1 MLKTGV
7 EIADRFNPTRRLGGS
22 DDAPVWEAIDRRSNL
37 KVVIKVQRA
46 AASGAGLE
54 AEYNARRRLA
64 HPGIAAPLELVRS
77 GELEL
82 LLTNLSASGDLGS
95 LRGQSYRAFLPQLQL
110 LAQALGY
117 LHANGLV
124 HGDLKPANVLLDA
137 KGGAQL
143 TDFATLKP
151 IGSERGAREPFSP
164 YSASPQQRAGNQ
176 AQPSDDIYSF
186 GALLWE
192 LLCGQPPGYSLP
204 AADAQSP
211 PAPPAVP
218 QPVQPAPQR
227 LLDLMM
233 GCLQASPER
242 RPASM
247 QEVAAELSAIAA
259 IDAPARSN
267 APLLTPPRT
276 AAEVLRPS
284 WQRSATQAPV
294 DPKQLKRQGFRYGV
308 AVAVTSILALIA
320 VALFVVPARRTPAPA
335 PSGAHASAPVAL
347 ETTAPPLSAADLQA
361 LAQQKSAVDEQRAS
375 VSARLATLKSHGSE
389 SWAAPATAAAVA
401 ALASAD
407 ALIQQRQYPSAH
419 VHLSALA
426 RDLGVLEA
434 QREPAFKS
442 TLQRGESALQQ
453 GDSKA
458 AAAAFALALA
468 IKPGEAM
475 AARGA
480 HRATTLDAVFAQV
493 AAAKGLEQQGRIAEA
508 AAGYHRAL
516 TLDPLDAQAQAG
528 VARTGATIQADQFG
542 RAMARAYA
550 AIDDHQEDAARAAL
564 DEARR
569 VKPNDPEI
577 ARATAQLAAIDS
589 STQLS
594 AALAQAHAAE
604 ASEHWQEAS
613 TQYQHALALDS
624 TLVDARH
631 ALQVA
636 TDRARLDREL
646 SLIIAHPE
654 RTYSDAVY
662 TAARVTLQQA
672 QAIAAPGPVLAGQV
686 SQVAVLLDQAATPIS
701 VTLRSDNVTTV
712 TVYRVGQLGSFA
724 ERVLQLKPGRY
735 VVVGTRNGFRDVRQ
749 ELNVAPG
756 AAQSALLIQCV
767 DPI

>member
-7 EIADRFNPTRRLGGS
+7 EIADRFNPTRRLGGT
-22 DDAPVWEAIDRRSNL
+22 DEAPVWEAIDRRSNL
-37 KVVIKVQRA
+37 SVVIKVQRSV
-46 AASGAGLE
+46 ASGAGLE
-54 AEYNARRRLA
+54 AEYHARRRLV

-82 LLTNLSASGDLGS
+82 LLTNLAASGDLGS

-117 LHANGLV
+117 LHTSGLV

-137 KGGAQL
+137 KGSAQL
-143 TDFATLKP
+143 TDFANLKP

-164 YSASPQQRAGNQ
+164 YSASPQQRQ
-176 AQPSDDIYSF
+176 RDRAQPSDDIYSF
-186 GALLWE
+186 GALIWE
-192 LLCGQPPGYSLP
+192 LLCGQPPGYALP

-211 PAPPAVP
+211 PPPSAVP
-218 QPVQPAPQR
+218 QPVQPVPQR
-227 LLDLMM
+227 LLDLTMR
-233 GCLQASPER
+233 CLQGSPER

-247 QEVAAELSAIAA
+247 QEIAGELSAIAA
-259 IDAPARSN
+259 IDAPARAG

-276 AAEVLRPS
+276 AADVLRPS
-284 WQRSATQAPV
+284 WQRSASQAPV

-320 VALFVVPARRTPAPA
+320 VALFVVPTRKAAAPPPTVA
-335 PSGAHASAPVAL
+335 HPSAAVAPVIS
-347 ETTAPPLSAADLQA
+347 APPLSAADLQA

-375 VSARLATLKSHGSE
+375 VSARLAALTSHGSE
-389 SWAAPATAAAVA
+389 SWAAAATAAAVA

-407 ALIQQRQYPSAH
+407 ALIQQRQYPSAQA
-419 VHLSALA
+419 HLSALA
-426 RDLGVLEA
+426 RDLAALEM

-442 TLQRGESALQQ
+442 SLQRGESALQQ
-453 GDSKA
+453 GDAKA
-458 AAAAFALALA
+458 AAASFAQALA
-468 IKPGEAM
+468 IKPNDATAQSG
-475 AARGA
+475 AR
-480 HRATTLDAVFAQV
+480 RATTLDAVFAQV
-493 AAAKGLEQQGRIAEA
+493 ATAKGLEQQGRISEA
-508 AAGYHRAL
+508 AAAYHRAL
-516 TLDPLDAQAQAG
+516 TLDPLDTQAQAG
-528 VARTGATIQADQFG
+528 VARTGAQIQADQFG
-542 RAMARAYA
+542 RAMARAYG
-550 AIDDHQEDAARAAL
+550 AIGNHQEEAARAAI

-569 VKPNDPEI
+569 LKPNDPEI

-589 STQLS
+589 STQLA

-604 ASEHWQEAS
+604 ASEHWQDAV

-631 ALQVA
+631 SMAIA
-636 TDRARLDREL
+636 ADRARLDREL
-646 SLIIAHPE
+646 SQIIAHPE
-654 RTYSDAVY
+654 RTYTEAVY
-662 TAARVTLQQA
+662 AAARVTLQQA
-672 QAIAAPGPVLAGQV
+672 QAIAAPGPVLASQV
-686 SQVAVLLDQAATPIS
+686 SQVAGVLDQAATPIS

-712 TVYRVGQLGSFA
+712 TVYRVGQLGSFG

-735 VVVGTRNGFRDVRQ
+735 VVIGTRNGFRDVRQ

-756 AAQSALLIQCV
+756 TAQSALLIQCV